1 MFPNRLFSP
10 YTILATYFIEKN
22 CLVFW
27 NLQKWNKRVCFNL
40 TKTFLE
46 WKKVNCTNFYIDF
59 IEQNI
64 SNLVVFSG
72 RRTGL
77 VAHRRSLLVPG
88 IWGQKTASPQ
98 PQCYIYSSPKWTCY
112 TFQRK
117 ATFWKD
123 NFVWKSRFLHQMDH
137 RNVGGRIWQRFEAAH
152 RETRRFRMKR
162 CIWSFLILY
171 NFAIAK

>member
-1 MFPNRLFSP
+1 MSCFFEISR
-10 YTILATYFIEKN
+10 IEI
-22 CLVFW
+22 
-27 NLQKWNKRVCFNL
+27 RVCFNL
-40 TKTFLE
+40 TKTFLG
-46 WKKVNCTNFYIDF
+46 WKVVPVF
-59 IEQNI
+59 ILI
-64 SNLVVFSG
+64 SLNKISQIWLLFSG

-77 VAHRRSLLVPG
+77 VAHRGSLLVPG

>member
-1 MFPNRLFSP
+1 MFPNRLFLP

-46 WKKVNCTNFYIDF
+46 WKNWVQFSYWFHWTKYVKSGC
-59 IEQNI
+59 
-64 SNLVVFSG
+64 FSG

-77 VAHRRSLLVPG
+77 VAHRGSLMVSG

-162 CIWSFLILY
+162 CIWSF
-171 NFAIAK
+171 FDFV

>member
-1 MFPNRLFSP
+1 MSCFFEISRNE
-10 YTILATYFIEKN
+10 I
-22 CLVFW
+22 
-27 NLQKWNKRVCFNL
+27 RVCFDL
-40 TKTFLE
+40 TKTVLE
-46 WKKVNCTNFYIDF
+46 WKVVPIF
-59 IEQNI
+59 ILI
-64 SNLVVFSG
+64 SMISLNKISQIWFLFSG
-72 RRTGL
+72 RRNSIM
-77 VAHRRSLLVPG
+77 AHRGSFLVPG

-162 CIWSFLILY
+162 CIWSILILY